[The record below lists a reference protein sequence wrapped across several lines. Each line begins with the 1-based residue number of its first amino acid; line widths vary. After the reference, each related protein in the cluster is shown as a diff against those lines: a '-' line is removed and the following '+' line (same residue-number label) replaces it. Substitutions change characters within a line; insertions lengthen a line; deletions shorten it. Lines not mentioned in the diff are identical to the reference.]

1 MFGSETKFKAK
12 IIFYS
17 ITAQLTYILINQI
30 DTLTIYFQS
39 KGNKQQWRNGKI
51 VHYSDNI
58 YIHIY
63 ICLNIMC
70 IYVRINNIG
79 GIAQINLYTFINV
92 YNFFQQNYCFE
103 EIIIVVAKMFKIY
116 CSSLDV
122 RHIFKFPFTKTRRC
136 GHPGTDYVI

>member
-1 MFGSETKFKAK
+1 
-12 IIFYS
+12 
-17 ITAQLTYILINQI
+17 
-30 DTLTIYFQS
+30 
-39 KGNKQQWRNGKI
+39 
-51 VHYSDNI
+51 
-58 YIHIY
+58 
-63 ICLNIMC
+63 MC